1 MYKIGNK
8 IVVNSDFF
16 IKSVQVEEDINTT
29 IIEVKLNIKND
40 YLIHFI
46 YLDVL
51 MKDATGINQIILDD
65 LEKYKI

>member
-46 YLDVL
+46 YLDGL